1 MNWDGNNTSYMPLP
15 LGRQQ
20 IVLEQFSINNTT
32 DIRLCYRCGEEG
44 HIRKYCNTNVHCEF
58 CKSYTHCKVIR
69 VDTRT
74 TNYKQ
79 SPTTVNI
86 DRPAHIKTDKQCRTH
101 TTSTAWLPDG

>member
-1 MNWDGNNTSYMPLP
+1 MKEPIDDYKKSKKKSQMDHL
-15 LGRQQ
+15 
-20 IVLEQFSINNTT
+20 VSIF
-32 DIRLCYRCGEEG
+32 IR
-44 HIRKYCNTNVHCEF
+44 
-58 CKSYTHCKVIR
+58 SCKVIR

-101 TTSTAWLPDG
+101 TTSTARLPDD